1 MGADVPASW
10 ADWSLMMVDMHDN
23 PVRRRYEI
31 DVGGVVAFVD
41 YARKKGRLVLL
52 HTEVPPA
59 LAGRGIGLALARSVL
74 SEARCRGLQV
84 EPRCEFIAAFI
95 QRHPEF
101 ADLVAEPRSDALR

>member
-1 MGADVPASW
+1 
-10 ADWSLMMVDMHDN
+10 MVDMRDN
-23 PVRRRYEI
+23 PAHRRYEI

-41 YARKKGRLVLL
+41 YAREEGRLVLL

-59 LAGRGIGLALARSVL
+59 LAGRCIGLALARSVL
-74 SEARCRGLQV
+74 SEAQSRGLQV

-101 ADLVAEPRSDALR
+101 AGLLAKPR